1 VGKVEAGIPEDDPRN
16 PATIADNVGDNVG
29 DVAGMG
35 ADLYESYC
43 GSILA
48 TAALGA
54 AAFIHSGDTLM
65 QFKAV
70 IAPMLIAAVGILLSI
85 IGIFSVR
92 TKENA
97 KMKDLLNSL
106 AFGTNLS
113 SILIV
118 VATFFILWLLKLD
131 NWLWISCSVI
141 VGLIVGII
149 IGRST
154 EYYTSQ
160 SYRPTQKLSE
170 SGKTDNGKDDEK
182 TPNSFDFST
191 TSSIQVNVKY
201 DVPEGYKVLFE
212 IYLEDPFTI
221 DKDGQI
227 IKRTDLEPVI
237 RRMTDGNG
245 AYSGKEIIN
254 SDHGDEAY
262 IYTSYIGVPTLFKTV
277 IAGDAI
283 TADIKWDST
292 DDNPQ
297 TRAEGW
303 QAPKGYHVLGTWSS
317 KGYPHYLDTDNKIT
331 IPGDVLTIINTTL
344 KEGGTCPKQYR
355 QAIDFEINDPEGRN
369 AEVSIRIIGGTSGA
383 ASAFGYYCYR
393 ADASLSEIKKAPK
406 CIVFPN
412 TLMDN
417 YYNKKASGLQGG
429 ESVKLHYIDP
439 DGVDQGTVFPNG
451 VKIGWFLLN
460 DSFYGGNN
468 KPFYSTTKLNGDGRT
483 HTAAFRIDDFVVLS
497 FEDWTDQD
505 YNDIQFNVWSN
516 PIEAIINPDIPDIKP
531 DGGNEDKKYSLE
543 YKGIIAFE
551 DNWPRKGDYDLND
564 VIVKYQSVLNFN
576 DANQVL
582 STEDTY
588 ELLWS
593 GATFKNGFAY
603 QLNTERSNM
612 STEILEAPTTF
623 NGQGLDT
630 DLSKATVNVF
640 LSALD
645 VTERNTKTATYKIKN
660 TFKTPL
666 SHETLGIPP
675 YNPFIMVHD
684 ELKESRIEVHLVNYP
699 PTEKAD
705 MALFHTEEDL
715 SSVPTSYYVA
725 NGNYPFAIHL
735 SGATNFNTPETHPI
749 DKSFEHFMDW
759 VNSNGT
765 DYKDWYK

>member
-1 VGKVEAGIPEDDPRN
+1 MKKKRN
-16 PATIADNVGDNVG
+16 PSKHVF
-29 DVAGMG
+29 
-35 ADLYESYC
+35 
-43 GSILA
+43 ILA
-48 TAALGA
+48 NKTTSSTLFYLFFVFNEKNRAHIDIYYNFYSTFATSKQAKNKGIMKPIYSNLTCKMLALTLCSIML
-54 AAFIHSGDTLM
+54 AF
-65 QFKAV
+65 
-70 IAPMLIAAVGILLSI
+70 LSI
-85 IGIFSVR
+85 GCEHDVY
-92 TKENA
+92 N
-97 KMKDLLNSL
+97 
-106 AFGTNLS
+106 
-113 SILIV
+113 
-118 VATFFILWLLKLD
+118 
-131 NWLWISCSVI
+131 
-141 VGLIVGII
+141 
-149 IGRST
+149 
-154 EYYTSQ
+154 
-160 SYRPTQKLSE
+160 P
-170 SGKTDNGKDDEK
+170 DNGKDDEK

-603 QLNTERSNM
+603 QLNTERSNT
-612 STEILEAPTTF
+612 STEMLATSTTF
-623 NGQGLDT
+623 NGQGLDA

-640 LSALD
+640 LSAVN
-645 VTERNTKTATYKIKN
+645 VTEGNRKTATYKIKN
-660 TFKTPL
+660 TFKSPL
-666 SHETLGIPP
+666 PHETLGVPP

-684 ELKESRIEVHLVNYP
+684 GLGKPRTEVHLVNYP

-705 MALFHTEEDL
+705 MTLFHTGEDL
-715 SSVPTSYYVA
+715 SSVPTSYYIGIV
-725 NGNYPFAIHL
+725 I
-735 SGATNFNTPETHPI
+735 
-749 DKSFEHFMDW
+749 
-759 VNSNGT
+759 
-765 DYKDWYK
+765 

>member
-1 VGKVEAGIPEDDPRN
+1 MKKKRN
-16 PATIADNVGDNVG
+16 PSKHVF
-29 DVAGMG
+29 
-35 ADLYESYC
+35 
-43 GSILA
+43 ILA
-48 TAALGA
+48 NKTTSSTLFYLFFVFNEKNRAHIDIYYNFYSTFATSKQAKNKGIMKPIYSNLTCKMLALTLCSIML
-54 AAFIHSGDTLM
+54 AF
-65 QFKAV
+65 
-70 IAPMLIAAVGILLSI
+70 LSI
-85 IGIFSVR
+85 GCEHDVY
-92 TKENA
+92 N
-97 KMKDLLNSL
+97 
-106 AFGTNLS
+106 
-113 SILIV
+113 
-118 VATFFILWLLKLD
+118 
-131 NWLWISCSVI
+131 
-141 VGLIVGII
+141 
-149 IGRST
+149 
-154 EYYTSQ
+154 
-160 SYRPTQKLSE
+160 P
-170 SGKTDNGKDDEK
+170 DNGKDDEK

-576 DANQVL
+576 DANQAL

-715 SSVPTSYYVA
+715 SSVPTNPLVELK
-725 NGNYPFAIHL
+725 F
-735 SGATNFNTPETHPI
+735 
-749 DKSFEHFMDW
+749 
-759 VNSNGT
+759 
-765 DYKDWYK
+765 

>member
-1 VGKVEAGIPEDDPRN
+1 MKKKRN
-16 PATIADNVGDNVG
+16 PSKHVF
-29 DVAGMG
+29 
-35 ADLYESYC
+35 
-43 GSILA
+43 ILA
-48 TAALGA
+48 NKTTSSTLFYLFFVFNEKNRAHIDIYYNFYSTFATSKQAKNKGIMKPIYSNLTCKMLALTLCSIML
-54 AAFIHSGDTLM
+54 AF
-65 QFKAV
+65 
-70 IAPMLIAAVGILLSI
+70 LSI
-85 IGIFSVR
+85 GCEHDVY
-92 TKENA
+92 N
-97 KMKDLLNSL
+97 
-106 AFGTNLS
+106 
-113 SILIV
+113 
-118 VATFFILWLLKLD
+118 
-131 NWLWISCSVI
+131 
-141 VGLIVGII
+141 
-149 IGRST
+149 
-154 EYYTSQ
+154 
-160 SYRPTQKLSE
+160 P
-170 SGKTDNGKDDEK
+170 DNGKDDEK

-451 VKIGWFLLN
+451 V
-460 DSFYGGNN
+460 S
-468 KPFYSTTKLNGDGRT
+468 DG
-483 HTAAFRIDDFVVLS
+483 
-497 FEDWTDQD
+497 
-505 YNDIQFNVWSN
+505 
-516 PIEAIINPDIPDIKP
+516 
-531 DGGNEDKKYSLE
+531 
-543 YKGIIAFE
+543 
-551 DNWPRKGDYDLND
+551 
-564 VIVKYQSVLNFN
+564 
-576 DANQVL
+576 
-582 STEDTY
+582 
-588 ELLWS
+588 
-593 GATFKNGFAY
+593 
-603 QLNTERSNM
+603 
-612 STEILEAPTTF
+612 
-623 NGQGLDT
+623 
-630 DLSKATVNVF
+630 
-640 LSALD
+640 
-645 VTERNTKTATYKIKN
+645 
-660 TFKTPL
+660 
-666 SHETLGIPP
+666 
-675 YNPFIMVHD
+675 
-684 ELKESRIEVHLVNYP
+684 
-699 PTEKAD
+699 
-705 MALFHTEEDL
+705 
-715 SSVPTSYYVA
+715 YY
-725 NGNYPFAIHL
+725 
-735 SGATNFNTPETHPI
+735 
-749 DKSFEHFMDW
+749 
-759 VNSNGT
+759 
-765 DYKDWYK
+765 

>member
-1 VGKVEAGIPEDDPRN
+1 MKKKRN
-16 PATIADNVGDNVG
+16 PSKHVF
-29 DVAGMG
+29 
-35 ADLYESYC
+35 
-43 GSILA
+43 ILA
-48 TAALGA
+48 NKTTSSTLFYLFFVFNEKNRAHIDIYYNFYSTFATSKQAKNKGIMKPIYSNLTCKMLALTLCSIML
-54 AAFIHSGDTLM
+54 AF
-65 QFKAV
+65 
-70 IAPMLIAAVGILLSI
+70 LSI
-85 IGIFSVR
+85 GCEHDVY
-92 TKENA
+92 NP
-97 KMKDLLNSL
+97 N
-106 AFGTNLS
+106 
-113 SILIV
+113 
-118 VATFFILWLLKLD
+118 
-131 NWLWISCSVI
+131 
-141 VGLIVGII
+141 
-149 IGRST
+149 
-154 EYYTSQ
+154 
-160 SYRPTQKLSE
+160 
-170 SGKTDNGKDDEK
+170 NGKDDEK

-393 ADASLSEIKKAPK
+393 ADASLSEIKKAP
-406 CIVFPN
+406 
-412 TLMDN
+412 T
-417 YYNKKASGLQGG
+417 S
-429 ESVKLHYIDP
+429 
-439 DGVDQGTVFPNG
+439 
-451 VKIGWFLLN
+451 
-460 DSFYGGNN
+460 
-468 KPFYSTTKLNGDGRT
+468 
-483 HTAAFRIDDFVVLS
+483 
-497 FEDWTDQD
+497 
-505 YNDIQFNVWSN
+505 
-516 PIEAIINPDIPDIKP
+516 
-531 DGGNEDKKYSLE
+531 
-543 YKGIIAFE
+543 
-551 DNWPRKGDYDLND
+551 
-564 VIVKYQSVLNFN
+564 
-576 DANQVL
+576 
-582 STEDTY
+582 
-588 ELLWS
+588 
-593 GATFKNGFAY
+593 
-603 QLNTERSNM
+603 
-612 STEILEAPTTF
+612 F

-735 SGATNFNTPETHPI
+735 SGATNFNTPETQPI

>member
-1 VGKVEAGIPEDDPRN
+1 MKKKRN
-16 PATIADNVGDNVG
+16 PSKHVF
-29 DVAGMG
+29 
-35 ADLYESYC
+35 
-43 GSILA
+43 ILA
-48 TAALGA
+48 NKTTSSTLFYLFFVFNEKNRAHIDIYYNFYSTFATSKQAKNKGIMKPIYSNLTCKMLALTLCSIML
-54 AAFIHSGDTLM
+54 AF
-65 QFKAV
+65 
-70 IAPMLIAAVGILLSI
+70 LSI
-85 IGIFSVR
+85 GCEHDVY
-92 TKENA
+92 N
-97 KMKDLLNSL
+97 
-106 AFGTNLS
+106 
-113 SILIV
+113 
-118 VATFFILWLLKLD
+118 
-131 NWLWISCSVI
+131 
-141 VGLIVGII
+141 
-149 IGRST
+149 
-154 EYYTSQ
+154 
-160 SYRPTQKLSE
+160 P
-170 SGKTDNGKDDEK
+170 DNGKDDEK

-576 DANQVL
+576 DANQAL

-612 STEILEAPTTF
+612 STEILEAPTSF

-735 SGATNFNTPETHPI
+735 SGATNFNTPETQPI

-765 DYKDWYK
+765 DYKDWYKYCLLYTSPSPRDCS

>member
-1 VGKVEAGIPEDDPRN
+1 MKKKRN
-16 PATIADNVGDNVG
+16 PSKHVF
-29 DVAGMG
+29 
-35 ADLYESYC
+35 
-43 GSILA
+43 ILA
-48 TAALGA
+48 NKTTSSTLFYLFFVFNEKNRAHIDIYYNFYNTFATSKQAKNKGIMKPIYSNLTCKMLALTLCSIML
-54 AAFIHSGDTLM
+54 AF
-65 QFKAV
+65 
-70 IAPMLIAAVGILLSI
+70 LSI
-85 IGIFSVR
+85 GCEHDVY
-92 TKENA
+92 N
-97 KMKDLLNSL
+97 
-106 AFGTNLS
+106 
-113 SILIV
+113 
-118 VATFFILWLLKLD
+118 
-131 NWLWISCSVI
+131 
-141 VGLIVGII
+141 
-149 IGRST
+149 
-154 EYYTSQ
+154 
-160 SYRPTQKLSE
+160 P
-170 SGKTDNGKDDEK
+170 DNGKDDEK

-705 MALFHTEEDL
+705 MALFHT
-715 SSVPTSYYVA
+715 SVPTSYYVA

>member
-1 VGKVEAGIPEDDPRN
+1 MKKKRN
-16 PATIADNVGDNVG
+16 PSKHVF
-29 DVAGMG
+29 
-35 ADLYESYC
+35 
-43 GSILA
+43 ILA
-48 TAALGA
+48 NKTTSSTLFYLFFVFNEKNRAHIDIYYNFYSTFATSKQAKNKGIMKPIYSNLTCKMLALTLCSIML
-54 AAFIHSGDTLM
+54 AF
-65 QFKAV
+65 
-70 IAPMLIAAVGILLSI
+70 LSI
-85 IGIFSVR
+85 GCEHDVY
-92 TKENA
+92 N
-97 KMKDLLNSL
+97 
-106 AFGTNLS
+106 
-113 SILIV
+113 
-118 VATFFILWLLKLD
+118 
-131 NWLWISCSVI
+131 
-141 VGLIVGII
+141 
-149 IGRST
+149 
-154 EYYTSQ
+154 
-160 SYRPTQKLSE
+160 P
-170 SGKTDNGKDDEK
+170 DNGKDDEK

-576 DANQVL
+576 DANQAL

-612 STEILEAPTTF
+612 STEILEAPTSF

-735 SGATNFNTPETHPI
+735 SGATNFNTPETQPI

-765 DYKDWYK
+765 DYKDWYKWQPFTGLPFLISSYVVI